1 MKTKTDFQIAK
12 ESYLEQVKEAR
23 DEITLTWYVPGRS
36 KREYDKKV
44 EEIYEVLNEFKVKF
58 TDLGVDRDG
67 KVTLVV
73 QSMRDVETVENEM
86 GFDPEFVDFREGEI
100 EIAEGAQKKKR
111 QVNER
116 RGSGPLSAK
125 QVSKRADT
133 LSKNI
138 SEFENILKQ
147 SKPEGISSKD
157 YNKAISDMRSSYI
170 DLMDAIDK
178 GEGMMK

>member
-23 DEITLTWYVPGRS
+23 RGITLTWYVPGVS

-44 EEIYEVLNEFKVKF
+44 EEIYEVLNDFKVRF
-58 TDLGVDRDG
+58 TDLGVDREG

-86 GFDPEFVDFREGEI
+86 GFDPEFVDFREGDI

-111 QVNER
+111 QVNEVR
-116 RGSGPLSAK
+116 TMSARDLGK
-125 QVSKRADT
+125 KIDSLEDVHQDIRMSMIDTIDDISKRKK
-133 LSKNI
+133 LESKLQKTYDQYFKVLAEI
-138 SEFENILKQ
+138 ERMLK
-147 SKPEGISSKD
+147 
-157 YNKAISDMRSSYI
+157 
-170 DLMDAIDK
+170 
-178 GEGMMK
+178 